1 MSRLLPHTL
10 LLPAVWALTL
20 TQGPQKK
27 KAMWNQLGAQ
37 WCGLPRVSRG
47 CPHPSEDQM
56 LSRGLRRPPP
66 IAGCVH
72 PWVNRS
78 GSSEELRLQEETAV
92 RATNW
97 KQKYGSSRG
106 FDLQFSFCKEWRFF
120 FFFFKKH
127 WTSLNF
133 RPFTNIFLGQKRRK
147 KTPTKCLSQ
156 LLTSTMNHG
165 HKTTAMWLTKK
176 LCVFTSRYWK
186 SFSNLCYVI
195 CRQTDGC
202 TDTPL

>member
-27 KAMWNQLGAQ
+27 NAMWNQLGAQ
-37 WCGLPRVSRG
+37 WCGLPGVSRG

-56 LSRGLRRPPP
+56 PSRGLRRPPP

-106 FDLQFSFCKEWRFF
+106 FDLQFSFCKEWGFF
-120 FFFFKKH
+120 FFQKA
-127 WTSLNF
+127 LD
-133 RPFTNIFLGQKRRK
+133 FLE
-147 KTPTKCLSQ
+147 
-156 LLTSTMNHG
+156 
-165 HKTTAMWLTKK
+165 
-176 LCVFTSRYWK
+176 F
-186 SFSNLCYVI
+186 
-195 CRQTDGC
+195 
-202 TDTPL
+202 